1 MRRLTILA
9 LLALVSCTAK
19 PIPQVIEVPRPKP
32 LLGNHGFAMSSI
44 DRDVRPCD
52 DFYGYA
58 TGNWRKKNPL
68 PATFPRF
75 GSFEVVAER
84 NRAILRSV
92 LEEASR
98 AGNNT
103 AGNFWTA
110 CMDEEGIESRG
121 LAPIRDDLTRI
132 DAIGDR
138 RAVVAEIQRMQLR
151 AIPTFGV
158 EPRGGNPLFS
168 FGAQNDFKN
177 SERVIGVISQGGLGM
192 PDRDYYLRDDGTFVE
207 TRKAYVLHM
216 TRMFELA
223 GLSAAQAKS
232 DAEKVLALERELAV
246 ASMPRVELRVPEN
259 VYHPTVVSSLT
270 ASQPNLHW
278 PSFFTLA
285 GLPGLESVNV
295 AQPAFF
301 ANANR
306 LLGESPIDWWKAYLR
321 WNVID
326 GAAPALPRAFVQQDY
341 AFRGATLSGQKELQP
356 RWQRCVRFADASIGD
371 LIGQEYVK
379 RNFTPEA
386 RQRMNELI
394 DNLIAALRENIPTL
408 RWMGS
413 ETKTEAL
420 AKLDAFKRRI
430 GYPDVFRDYSALQLT
445 PGSYLGNLNASRE
458 FAFRNTVHRIGR
470 PDDPNHWG
478 VFTPATVN
486 ASYNSARNFNSFP
499 AGILQPPFFDAN
511 ADDAY
516 NYGGIGSVIGH
527 EMTHG
532 FDDRGA
538 KFDAAGNL
546 RNWWSEADLKNFQS
560 RASCISTQY
569 SGFVVEP
576 GLNIQGKLVTGE
588 AIADLGGVTLA
599 YRAYQKSLEGKK
611 REPLDGMT
619 PEQRF
624 FLGFAQVWSE
634 NMAIEEQRRRALIDS
649 HAQGPF
655 RVNGTVVNMPEFRD
669 AYSCPADSLMVRA
682 ETERCDIW

>member
-1 MRRLTILA
+1 MRRLSLVAILV
-9 LLALVSCTAK
+9 LASCTTK
-19 PIPQVIEVPRPKP
+19 PVPQVVEVPRPKP
-32 LLGNHGFAMSSI
+32 LLGNHGFSLSSI

-92 LEEASR
+92 LEEAAR
-98 AGNNT
+98 AGTSTT
-103 AGNFWTA
+103 ANFWTA
-110 CMDEEGIESRG
+110 CMDEEGIEARG
-121 LAPIRDDLTRI
+121 LAPIRDDLARI
-132 DAIGDR
+132 DAINDR
-138 RAVVAEIQRMQLR
+138 RALVAEIQRLQQR

-158 EPRGGNPLFS
+158 EVRGGNPLFS
-168 FGAQNDFKN
+168 FGAQNDFKS
-177 SERVIGVISQGGLGM
+177 SEQVIGVISQGGLGM

-207 TRKAYVLHM
+207 TRKAYVDHM
-216 TRMFELA
+216 TKMFQLA
-223 GLSAAQAKS
+223 GMTATQAKS
-232 DAEKVLALERELAV
+232 DAEKVLALERELAIV
-246 ASMPRVELRVPEN
+246 SMPRVEQRIPEN
-259 VYHPTVVSSLT
+259 VYHPTAVSELS
-270 ASQPNLHW
+270 ASQPNLEW
-278 PSFFTLA
+278 PAFFA
-285 GLPGLESVNV
+285 SIGLNLESVNV
-295 AQPAFF
+295 AQPAYF
-301 ANANR
+301 ATANR
-306 LLGESPIDWWKAYLR
+306 LVAGTPIDWWKAYLR

-326 GAAPALPRAFVQQDY
+326 AAAPALPRAFVQQDY

-356 RWQRCVRFADASIGD
+356 RWQRCVRFADVSIGN

-386 RQRMNELI
+386 KERMNELI
-394 DNLIAALRENIPTL
+394 DNLIAALREDIPTL
-408 RWMGS
+408 RWMGN
-413 ETKTEAL
+413 ETKSEAL
-420 AKLDAFKRRI
+420 AKLNAFKRRI
-430 GYPDVFRDYSALQLT
+430 GYPDAWRDYSSLTLT
-445 PGSYLGNLNASRE
+445 PDAYLGNLNASRE
-458 FAFRNTVHRIGR
+458 FAFRHTVDRIGK
-470 PDDPNHWG
+470 PDDPNFWG
-478 VFTPATVN
+478 AFTPATVN
-486 ASYNSARNFNSFP
+486 ASYNAARNFISFP
-499 AGILQPPFFDAN
+499 AGILQPPFFDPN

-538 KFDAAGNL
+538 RFDATGNL
-546 RNWWSEADLKNFQS
+546 RNWWSEADLKNFES
-560 RASCISTQY
+560 RAACISDQY

-634 NMAIEEQRRRALIDS
+634 NMAIEEQRRRALTDS

-655 RVNGTVVNMPEFRD
+655 RVNGTVSNMPEFKD
-669 AYSCPADSLMVRA
+669 AWNCPAGGAMVRA
-682 ETERCDIW
+682 DSARCDIW